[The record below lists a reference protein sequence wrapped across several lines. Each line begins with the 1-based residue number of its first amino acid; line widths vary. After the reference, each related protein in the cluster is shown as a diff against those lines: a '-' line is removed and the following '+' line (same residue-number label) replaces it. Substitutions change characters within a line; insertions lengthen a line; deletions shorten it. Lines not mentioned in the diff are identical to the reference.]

1 MYCCPECGSED
12 VVFNG
17 VDGFICCECSAQF
30 FVSSE
35 ASPDGLSDN
44 EVCDPGFRE
53 NEEPLCPCCVR
64 CGVPL
69 DRFFDKIINHLL
81 SIFIINFYFKISNN
95 RISVLVNYSCN

>member
-69 DRFFDKIINHLL
+69 DRFFDKII
-81 SIFIINFYFKISNN
+81 KIYDPM
-95 RISVLVNYSCN
+95 RRKTVLVCSDCEFD